1 MEQSKIIDKLETY
14 HVARCRVF
22 DVGVLEPERVK
33 SECRL
38 ERLRLDEDEVE
49 EERLSN
55 KARIS
60 SILAS
65 FSCL

>member
-1 MEQSKIIDKLETY
+1 MRAAQ
-14 HVARCRVF
+14 RMVF

-38 ERLRLDEDEVE
+38 EWLLLVEDGVE

>member
-1 MEQSKIIDKLETY
+1 M
-14 HVARCRVF
+14 F

-38 ERLRLDEDEVE
+38 EQLRLDEDEVE
-49 EERLSN
+49 EEQLSN
-55 KARIS
+55 QTGIS

>member
-1 MEQSKIIDKLETY
+1 M
-14 HVARCRVF
+14 F
-22 DVGVLEPERVK
+22 DVDVLEPERVK
-33 SECRL
+33 SECQL
-38 ERLRLDEDEVE
+38 ERLLLEEDEVE

>member
-1 MEQSKIIDKLETY
+1 M
-14 HVARCRVF
+14 F

-38 ERLRLDEDEVE
+38 ELLLLDGDEVE
-49 EERLSN
+49 EERYSN
-55 KARIS
+55 KVRIS
-60 SILAS
+60 SILVS

>member
-14 HVARCRVF
+14 HAARCRVF
-22 DVGVLEPERVK
+22 DVGVFEPERVK

-38 ERLRLDEDEVE
+38 ERVLRDADEVE
-49 EERLSN
+49 EEQLSN
-55 KARIS
+55 KVRIS

-65 FSCL
+65 FSWL